1 MGNGKSK
8 EQGDEERGGGERE
21 GNWPMSHISL
31 FTGACFS
38 DLSVLFSNISTILSL
53 KHRSIF
59 YANQLSSLSNVSLI
73 LNSVDASKMSYAN
86 LVQACLL
93 IYKEEMV
100 KIFFLSE

>member
-8 EQGDEERGGGERE
+8 EQDEESGEGERE

-38 DLSVLFSNISTILSL
+38 DLSALFSNISTILSL

-59 YANQLSSLSNVSLI
+59 YANLLSSLSNVSLI

-93 IYKEEMV
+93 IYKE
-100 KIFFLSE
+100 KWLKFSS